1 MAVVSVNGG
10 PDYDVEIAGES
21 NNVSFRISMNNLD
34 FEEVA
39 YNESQPRDFFIE
51 KIGKLPLEFNVN
63 LSSLSRQ
70 SVNLQSKLVCS
81 ASACATDLN

>member
-39 YNESQPRDFFIE
+39 YNESQPAE
-51 KIGKLPLEFNVN
+51 L
-63 LSSLSRQ
+63 
-70 SVNLQSKLVCS
+70 
-81 ASACATDLN
+81 

>member
-21 NNVSFRISMNNLD
+21 NNVSFRMSMNNLD

-70 SVNLQSKLVCS
+70 SVKVN
-81 ASACATDLN
+81 